1 MFGVPLLLVDSL
13 IRQGRMEAKKLP
25 GPDGVPMT
33 WVKVEDVKKLKEVLA
48 GKGEVK
54 GSGG

>member
-1 MFGVPLLLVDSL
+1 
-13 IRQGRMEAKKLP
+13 
-25 GPDGVPMT
+25 VPMT